1 MTRLQAALLCSR
13 CAGRAQAELIP
24 SVHQQGGQQTLPV
37 LPNRVLGR
45 AGQRHRAVGAG
56 QEDCGRQGIP
66 REGEGCWLC
75 SALLGRALPSPSA
88 APRPLA
94 PSLPCLTTSEGAL
107 PSPLVFHRQP
117 WLWVL
122 GCAGARWK
130 FSAGRREEKVPAEL
144 CHRRPAPPPRPRAPC
159 ASLWGRWMCRKAPGW
174 DFPSA
179 LGWGG
184 VCVCLV
190 SAGAVSKPPRSSRLA
205 GRGALAPARRGCVP
219 ARPGRDALTL
229 SVPWCGGCGMS
240 SASPLGSSPWLWSEP
255 VPRGSAAPR
264 PGARTESASS
274 RCSRAQ
280 QPPSAPA
287 VLLVTGGG

>member
-1 MTRLQAALLCSR
+1 MLTRLQAALLCSR
-13 CAGRAQAELIP
+13 CAGRAQTELIP
-24 SVHQQGGQQTLPV
+24 SVHQQGGRQALPV

-94 PSLPCLTTSEGAL
+94 PSLPCLATSEGAL

-130 FSAGRREEKVPAEL
+130 FSAGRREE
-144 CHRRPAPPPRPRAPC
+144 
-159 ASLWGRWMCRKAPGW
+159 G
-174 DFPSA
+174 
-179 LGWGG
+179 
-184 VCVCLV
+184 
-190 SAGAVSKPPRSSRLA
+190 AG
-205 GRGALAPARRGCVP
+205 GALP
-219 ARPGRDALTL
+219 
-229 SVPWCGGCGMS
+229 S
-240 SASPLGSSPWLWSEP
+240 
-255 VPRGSAAPR
+255 
-264 PGARTESASS
+264 
-274 RCSRAQ
+274 
-280 QPPSAPA
+280 PPSAASQPPCA
-287 VLLVTGGG
+287 LCIALGTLDV